1 MTNPIPLPTPDPMPL
16 PGPVWLMMT
25 LLLVTFLLHLLA
37 MNLTVG
43 GTAIAIVCGVRRK
56 KNAFAGQLFDAAIRV
71 LPVSLAFTVTL
82 GVAALLFVQVLYGNF
97 LYTSSILIGVFWI
110 AVIPALIIAYYSLY
124 YSKAHPEQTGTL
136 YLALALMLAI
146 GFIYINN
153 FTLMLSPDR
162 WLELY
167 HRSTAGMNL
176 NWSEATLVP
185 RYLHFM
191 LGAFAIAGLAVF
203 ATGIA
208 KRSTEYG
215 QWLMAQGSHWF
226 VASTVV
232 NYLVGMWFMMALP
245 RSVLMDLFAGSALAA
260 SLDRLRHAAASGRR
274 DAHDPGGAH
283 SQGCA
288 ARATSRRYHSAYPGG
303 DGCGAAGGAKCLSSA
318 LCQYPRNAC
327 QSTVER
333 HCVISAA
340 VRSWTDHGVL
350 DARADLDFDGYGPCG
365 LAGSGRL
372 AKARPSGSFN
382 FPSPPGEI
390 FAASGKFVI
399 QARRPEP

>member
-1 MTNPIPLPTPDPMPL
+1 MTTPIPLPTPDPMPL

-43 GTAIAIVCGVRRK
+43 GTAIAIVCSLRRK
-56 KNAFAGQLFDAAIRV
+56 KDAFAGQLFDAAIRV

-110 AVIPALIIAYYSLY
+110 AVIPALIVAYYSLY
-124 YSKAHPEQTGTL
+124 YSKAHPQQTGSL

-146 GFIYINN
+146 GFIYVNN
-153 FTLMLSPDR
+153 FTLMLAPDR

-167 HRSTAGMNL
+167 RRSTAGMNL
-176 NWSEATLVP
+176 NLSDATLLP

-191 LGAFAIAGLAVF
+191 LSALAIAGLVVF
-203 ATGIA
+203 AAGVWN
-208 KRSTEYG
+208 RSTEYG
-215 QWLMAQGSHWF
+215 RWLMAQGSHWC

-260 SLDRLRHAAASGRR
+260 SLVGFGMLLPLAAVMHTILAVRTSKSVLHARLAVATTLLTMIVMVALRQVVRAAYLRPYVSIREMRASPQWSVIGLFLLLFVAGLITVYWMLGRTLTSTHTARAAS
-274 DAHDPGGAH
+274 
-283 SQGCA
+283 Q
-288 ARATSRRYHSAYPGG
+288 
-303 DGCGAAGGAKCLSSA
+303 AAG
-318 LCQYPRNAC
+318 
-327 QSTVER
+327 
-333 HCVISAA
+333 
-340 VRSWTDHGVL
+340 D
-350 DARADLDFDGYGPCG
+350 
-365 LAGSGRL
+365 
-372 AKARPSGSFN
+372 
-382 FPSPPGEI
+382 
-390 FAASGKFVI
+390 
-399 QARRPEP
+399 